1 MYFYFTVCNTSI
13 PGGPGL
19 FLRANFLGGSRV
31 FLSDGTDFIYRTSK
45 YGCYL
50 QLMILAWDSTLDSQA
65 RTDSM
70 LVHGNDTSEWYR
82 KFQLKQNP
90 IVSNIE
96 TYQYFQ
102 DNTRVAHRFWGN
114 SDKLKIEKNQIN

>member
-1 MYFYFTVCNTSI
+1 MRRGYSWCSPGTIHDRKSEKTGVQQCSI
-13 PGGPGL
+13 
-19 FLRANFLGGSRV
+19 
-31 FLSDGTDFIYRTSK
+31 K

-82 KFQLKQNP
+82 KFQLIKQNS
-90 IVSNIE
+90 IESNTE

-102 DNTRVAHRFWGN
+102 DNTRVGHRFWGN
-114 SDKLKIEKNQIN
+114 SDKLKIAKNQIN

>member
-1 MYFYFTVCNTSI
+1 MRRVYSWCS
-13 PGGPGL
+13 PGTIHDRKSEKTG
-19 FLRANFLGGSRV
+19 V
-31 FLSDGTDFIYRTSK
+31 QQCFIK

-50 QLMILAWDSTLDSQA
+50 QLMILAWRLDLPSPARSSTYRSSLGGTVGSQ
-65 RTDSM
+65 
-70 LVHGNDTSEWYR
+70 
-82 KFQLKQNP
+82 FQLIKQNS
-90 IVSNIE
+90 IESNTE

>member
-1 MYFYFTVCNTSI
+1 MRRGYSWCSPGTIHDRKSEKTGVQQCSI
-13 PGGPGL
+13 
-19 FLRANFLGGSRV
+19 
-31 FLSDGTDFIYRTSK
+31 K
-45 YGCYL
+45 YECYL

-70 LVHGNDTSEWYR
+70 LVHGAGNDTSEWYR
-82 KFQLKQNP
+82 KFQLIKQNS
-90 IVSNIE
+90 IESNTE

-114 SDKLKIEKNQIN
+114 SDKLEIEKNQIN